1 MIYSR
6 DIRIE
11 FNHCDPAGIVF
22 FPRYFEMINSMTE
35 NFFRDRLDYP
45 FERIVMEERQ
55 SVPTV
60 HLEIDFRAP
69 SRLGEVIR
77 FSLRVERIGRS
88 SADLCHRATGEGVTR
103 VEAHQRLVWIDRAG
117 RAVAWPDGLRKR
129 LEDEQAKGAKDEHA

>member
-1 MIYSR
+1 VSYTR

-45 FERIVMEERQ
+45 FERIVLGERS

-69 SRLGEVIR
+69 PGWARWCVSRSRLPGWGVH
-77 FSLRVERIGRS
+77 RS
-88 SADLCHRATGEGVTR
+88 ICATGR
-103 VEAHQRLVWIDRAG
+103 RG
-117 RAVAWPDGLRKR
+117 RGWCGWKRISAWSGLKKTAAPPPGRR
-129 LEDEQAKGAKDEHA
+129 N

>member
-1 MIYSR
+1 MSYTR

-45 FERIVMEERQ
+45 FERIVLGERS

-69 SRLGEVIR
+69 SRLGEMVR
-77 FSLRVERIGRS
+77 FALEVTGLGRS
-88 SADLCHRATGEGVTR
+88 SVDLRHRATGAGVVR
-103 VEAHQRLVWIDRAG
+103 LEAHQRLVWVDEGG
-117 RAVAWPDGLRKR
+117 RAAGWPAELRNK
-129 LEDEQAKGAKDEHA
+129 LERDLITGANDERA

>member
-1 MIYSR
+1 MIYTR

-22 FPRYFEMINSMTE
+22 FPRYFEMINSMAE

-45 FERIVMEERQ
+45 FERIVLGEHQ

-69 SRLGEVIR
+69 SRLGEMIR
-77 FSLRVERIGRS
+77 FALEVGKLGRS
-88 SADLCHRATGEGVTR
+88 SVDLRHRATGAGVVR
-103 VEAHQRLVWIDRAG
+103 LEAHQRLVWVDKAG
-117 RAVAWPDGLRKR
+117 HATPWPEELRNKFQR
-129 LEDEQAKGAKDEHA
+129 DLTR